1 MRRRR
6 PGLRIWENLSYIE
19 EELERVLK
27 DIERMNFGMAR
38 ARVDELIDWIED
50 WKRTI
55 ESKWKREVR
64 A

>member
-1 MRRRR
+1 MRR

-27 DIERMNFGMAR
+27 DVERMNFGMAR
-38 ARVDELIDWIED
+38 AKVDELIDWIED
-50 WKRTI
+50 WKRRI